1 MRKGALKW
9 SVCAV
14 ITALTLC
21 VTACG
26 GSEDAVTA
34 DTNEVKEIVETDSEV
49 ESEVKDEPEV
59 QAEPEE
65 EPDTELEDEAEPE
78 RKSEAEEEAE
88 AEEKAETASEAES
101 DSDSE
106 QVEEETEEGEDEYTT
121 LEDYYNDPEV
131 RDALKSAFAVRA
143 GDGMSADCVVKG
155 NEFTVIIK
163 IEDRS
168 MIVDGMAEHLNEAL
182 DTQAD
187 RFKAQ
192 VKQFDDVIG
201 QEGACTVIMRYT
213 DPDDN
218 ILAEKA
224 FTAN

>member
-1 MRKGALKW
+1 MRKGTLKW

-14 ITALTLC
+14 ITALTLS

-65 EPDTELEDEAEPE
+65 EPDTEPE
-78 RKSEAEEEAE
+78 RKSEAEEEPE

-106 QVEEETEEGEDEYTT
+106 QVEEETEDEYIT

-131 RDALKSAFAVRA
+131 RDALKSAYANMA
-143 GDGMSADCVVKG
+143 GEGMSADCDVKG

-168 MIVDGMAEHLNEAL
+168 MIGDGMAEVLDAAL
-182 DTQAD
+182 DAQGD
-187 RFKAQ
+187 IFKAQ
-192 VKQFDDVIG
+192 VKRLDDLIG
-201 QEGACTVIMRYT
+201 QGGACTVIMRYT